1 MINVFLEK
9 LVAIFKGFIGL
20 FASCISVFS
29 FANTDVTLEQLPT
42 YANQAAWK
50 QIDGFLP
57 AKYQLTQKNLPTEEW
72 WSWQGHNIHLDTY
85 RNPNAKV
92 KVILFHGVGTNG
104 RQMSMILGEPLAA
117 HGYETIAIDMPG
129 YGLTQVKQSEKVK
142 YDDWVQAGNDLIE
155 VERQKDNRPIMLY
168 GLSAGGMLTYHV
180 AAKNKHVKGI
190 VGMTFLDTSNPQ
202 VRNEV
207 SINKFIGRVGSP
219 INHLTAKTPLASI
232 RLPMRWVSKMHKLVN
247 NDEAL
252 DVFLKD
258 RTSAGNAVSIQFLD
272 SYLYYKNKM
281 QPEDF
286 DICPILLTQP
296 EQDRWSPLALS
307 QPFLSRIRKVPVNI
321 VMLKNAGHYPLEQPG
336 LDQMVKAID
345 AFYQRNA
352 QDKN

>member
-1 MINVFLEK
+1 MINVFSEK

-29 FANTDVTLEQLPT
+29 FADTDVTVEQLPT
-42 YANQAAWK
+42 YANQAAWQ

-117 HGYETIAIDMPG
+117 HGYETITIDMPG

-258 RTSAGNAVSIQFLD
+258 RTSAGNAVSI
-272 SYLYYKNKM
+272 
-281 QPEDF
+281 
-286 DICPILLTQP
+286 
-296 EQDRWSPLALS
+296 
-307 QPFLSRIRKVPVNI
+307 
-321 VMLKNAGHYPLEQPG
+321 
-336 LDQMVKAID
+336 
-345 AFYQRNA
+345 
-352 QDKN
+352 